1 MDSGTAPH
9 DLIAQVRERV
19 RALES
24 LEAGE
29 RDVSAV
35 ELIDE
40 MESLKNA
47 AAAAQARASHL
58 LRQTRVA
65 ERAHL
70 PAPMRERGVATEVAL
85 ARRESPH
92 RGSIHLGLAGVLVR
106 ELPHTL
112 AAMEAGRC
120 SEWRAIQIAQGTACL
135 SLEDRQEID
144 AELMAG
150 PATTEGWGERRF
162 RAEVERR
169 A

>member
-85 ARRESPH
+85 ARRESPR
-92 RGSIHLGLAGVLVR
+92 RGAKSPSGFR
-106 ELPHTL
+106 
-112 AAMEAGRC
+112 
-120 SEWRAIQIAQGTACL
+120 S
-135 SLEDRQEID
+135 
-144 AELMAG
+144 
-150 PATTEGWGERRF
+150 
-162 RAEVERR
+162 RAEAAARNFSSDGFKKFFVGYIYLFLGILTLSTRYFCGFSIYLLDKFR
-169 A
+169 LMKFIHK